1 MIYDMCQK
9 LIGAKNIMELK
20 PIPRLNVVETIVEQ
34 FTAMIL
40 QKEMTVG
47 DRVPSEYELMEIFD
61 VGRSSVREA
70 LKMLEAIG
78 VIDRSPGRNTIIKPG
93 EHLLSR
99 PLSFFVALN
108 DISMQGLFETRSVLE
123 VANARFAAVRSTQEH
138 RDEMLYWIK
147 QGERENIDKEEKLIA
162 NYSFHYAIAKAAGN
176 NVTLALFKS
185 LKTILFASQGLTL
198 NAERERDDEFYH
210 VALYQCIENKDTE
223 GAAKNMMEH
232 LSHVYESH
240 LAETLT
246 EV

>member
-1 MIYDMCQK
+1 MVLEI
-9 LIGAKNIMELK
+9 A
-20 PIPRLNVVETIVEQ
+20 P
-34 FTAMIL
+34 
-40 QKEMTVG
+40 EMNGCAAAIIRTC
-47 DRVPSEYELMEIFD
+47 P
-61 VGRSSVREA
+61 
-70 LKMLEAIG
+70 IG

-108 DISMQGLFETRSVLE
+108 DVSMQGLFETRSVLE
-123 VANARFAAVRSTQEH
+123 VANARFAAERSTQEN

-147 QGERENIDKEEKLIA
+147 QGQKENISKEDKLIA

-185 LKTILFASQGLTL
+185 LKTILFASQGVTMSLD
-198 NAERERDDEFYH
+198 RERDDEFYH
-210 VALYQCIENKDTE
+210 ATIYQCIEKKDAP
-223 GAAKNMMEH
+223 GAEKNMMEH

-240 LAETLT
+240 LAESLT